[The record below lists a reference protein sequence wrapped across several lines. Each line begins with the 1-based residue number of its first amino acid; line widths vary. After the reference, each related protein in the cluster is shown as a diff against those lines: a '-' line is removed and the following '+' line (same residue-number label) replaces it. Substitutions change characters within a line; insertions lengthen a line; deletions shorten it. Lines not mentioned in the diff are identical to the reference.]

1 MAEDNQQM
9 DARKWIAVAG
19 TMLGAFMAV
28 LDIQITNSSL
38 ADISGG
44 ISATVDEGSWIS
56 TSYLIGEIITIPLT
70 AWFSRI
76 FTTRYYLLV
85 NIVLFLTF
93 SALCG
98 ISTNLG
104 EMIVFRAGQGFTG
117 GVFIPQALT
126 IILTYMPKHL
136 QPVGQAMFGITAT
149 MAPAIGPYIGG
160 LLTDRVGW
168 EWNFYINFIPG
179 ALMFATVWFTI
190 PAEKTNLGALRGG
203 DWLGIGCMAI
213 GLGALVAMLEEG
225 QRKDWFGNSFIRTC
239 GMLAAFFVP
248 AFVLLEVF
256 GKHPVVNLRLL
267 GSRNLGLSTVVAFVL
282 GMGLYGTVY
291 LIPLYL
297 SEVQDYSPLL
307 IGETLIWVG
316 LPQLLIFP
324 VLPIL
329 MKKFDIRL
337 LVFVGSL
344 FFAASCFMNS
354 FMTADYAKDQFIWAN
369 IVRALGQPFTIVP
382 VTGLA
387 TATLARKDA
396 GDGSAIFN
404 MFRNLGGSVGIAIL
418 DTLTT
423 RREQFHDFRI
433 GERVTAYDLAV
444 QGRLQSIQ
452 AQFIGKGF
460 DATTA
465 MNQAYGVI
473 KRSVRREAEIMAFN
487 DAFLLVG
494 ISLLVGAVIV
504 WLCKKPQP
512 GAAAA
517 AH

>member
-1 MAEDNQQM
+1 MADEQQM

-44 ISATVDEGSWIS
+44 IAATPDEGSWIS

-70 AWFSRI
+70 AWFIRI
-76 FTTRYYLLV
+76 FTIRYYLLV
-85 NIVLFLTF
+85 NVVLFLMF

-117 GVFIPQALT
+117 GVFIPTALT
-126 IILTYMPKHL
+126 VILTYMPKNL
-136 QPVGQAMFGITAT
+136 QGVGQAMFGITAT
-149 MAPAIGPYIGG
+149 LAPAVGPYIGG
-160 LLTDRVGW
+160 LLTDNVGW
-168 EWNFYINFIPG
+168 KWNFYINFIPG
-179 ALMFATVWFTI
+179 IIMFATVFATI
-190 PAEKTNLGALRGG
+190 PAEKLNLKLLREG
-203 DWLGIGCMAI
+203 DWLGIGSMAI
-213 GLGALVAMLEEG
+213 GLGALIAMLEEG
-225 QRKDWFGNSFIRTC
+225 QRKDWLGSGFIRNC
-239 GMLAAFFVP
+239 AILAGIFVP
-248 AFVLLEVF
+248 IFLVREFMAEKPLV
-256 GKHPVVNLRLL
+256 KLRLIA
-267 GSRNLGLSTVVAFVL
+267 SRNLGLSTLVAFVL
-282 GMGLYGTVY
+282 GVGLYGTIY
-291 LIPLYL
+291 LIPVYL
-297 SEVQDYSPLL
+297 SEVQGYSPTL

-324 VLPIL
+324 LLPFL
-329 MKKFDIRL
+329 LKKVDIRL

-354 FMTADYAKDQFIWAN
+354 YMSPLYGKDQFIWAN
-369 IVRALGQPFTIVP
+369 IVRAIGQPFTIVP
-382 VTGLA
+382 VTALA

-418 DTLTT
+418 DTLTV
-423 RREQFHDFRI
+423 RREQFHDWII
-433 GERVTAYDLAV
+433 GESVTVYSPAV
-444 QGRLQSIQ
+444 QGRIASST
-452 AQFIGKGF
+452 AQFVSKGF
-460 DATTA
+460 GPATAT
-465 MNQAYGVI
+465 NQAYEAL
-473 KRSVRREAEIMAFN
+473 KLAVRKSANVMAFN

-494 ISLLVGAVIV
+494 YSLLVGAVLV
-504 WLCKKPQP
+504 WFCKKPDP
-512 GAAAA
+512 GKAAP